1 MSESLTITLPDGSQ
15 KTVPAGSRR
24 WTSPKSIGQRLA
36 DDAVVAR
43 VDGRLWDLTRPSRKT
58 PSWRS

>member
-15 KTVPAGSRR
+15 KTVPAGSR
-24 WTSPKSIGQRLA
+24 PLDIAKSIGPRLA

-43 VDGRLWDLTRPSRKT
+43 VDGEL
-58 PSWRS
+58 